1 MRKII
6 LIFVTLA
13 IIIAVL
19 FLIYKNNGSDNNE
32 TIEAKVERII
42 KERSENPFG
51 TSLFLNNYLVAENVI
66 QQKTDILFSNPK
78 SDKPEIKIPTPNAQA
93 REQINSK
100 RAEINALLKSWAELI
115 AQNPSLDDAKL
126 DALSQENQKII
137 RTYLEDLNSIVSSLT
152 TSNSN
157 LSQTEIT
164 NFQTIVSE
172 AQTAILTLDQSQLI
186 TESYVAPVINTS
198 GKPKLIEGLNND

>member
-13 IIIAVL
+13 IIITVL
-19 FLIYKNNGSDNNE
+19 LLIYKNNGSDNNE

-51 TSLFLNNYLVAENVI
+51 TSLFLNNYLVAQDVI
-66 QQKTDILFSNPK
+66 QQKTDVLFSNPK

-93 REQINSK
+93 REQINTK
-100 RAEINALLKSWAELI
+100 RAEINALLRSWAELI
-115 AQNPSLDDAKL
+115 SQNPFLDDAKL

-164 NFQTIVSE
+164 NFQTIVNE

-186 TESYVAPVINTS
+186 TESYIAPIIDTS